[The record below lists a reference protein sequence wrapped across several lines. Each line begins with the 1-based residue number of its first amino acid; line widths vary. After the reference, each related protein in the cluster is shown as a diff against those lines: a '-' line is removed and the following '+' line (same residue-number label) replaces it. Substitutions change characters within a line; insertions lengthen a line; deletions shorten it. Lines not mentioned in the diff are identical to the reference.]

1 MAISSQSFPA
11 YFALFKVTFRQ
22 MFWSRRTVLL
32 LIGCLLPIVI
42 VLVLRF
48 VVQSGGIVNRS
59 IPQIT
64 LILYGLLVNL
74 CAIFY
79 GTAIISDEI
88 EGKGLTYL
96 QMRPLRKSVILL
108 SKFVAYLI
116 GTIALIAVSHLILTC
131 IMVTHPKLEK
141 SVFFQFGMSLRYT
154 GSMALALLVY
164 GALAAVLATRFK
176 NPVLW
181 GLLFVMGWER
191 ITTIPIMTMGIKR
204 LSISHYLYSLFPRY
218 KLPRSDFNAF
228 LGSSPPPAWVALLV
242 ICLLTI
248 GLLYLAIRIF
258 REREYLM

>member
-1 MAISSQSFPA
+1 MAINSKSFPA

-22 MFWSRRTVLL
+22 IFWSRRTVLI

-42 VLVLRF
+42 ALVFRF
-48 VVQSGGIVNRS
+48 MARSGGMVNRF

-88 EGKGLTYL
+88 DSKGLTYL

-108 SKFVAYLI
+108 SKFAAYLI
-116 GTIALIAVSHLILTC
+116 GTVVLIATSHLILTG
-131 IMVTHPKLEK
+131 IVATHPKLDK
-141 SVFFQFGMSLRYT
+141 SVFFQLGMSLRYT
-154 GSMALALLVY
+154 ALMALGLLVY
-164 GALAAVLATRFK
+164 GALAAALAAKFK

-181 GLLFVMGWER
+181 GLLFVTGWEN
-191 ITTIPIMTMGIKR
+191 ITASPVMPIGIKR
-204 LSISHYLYSLFPRY
+204 LSVSHYLFTLFPRY
-218 KLPRSDFNAF
+218 KLPRSEFNEF
-228 LGSSPPPAWVALLV
+228 LGSPPPSAWVALLV

-248 GLLYLAIRIF
+248 ALLYLAIRIF
-258 REREYLM
+258 RDREYLM

>member
-1 MAISSQSFPA
+1 MVINSKSFST
-11 YFALFKVTFRQ
+11 YFALFKITFRQ
-22 MFWSRRTVLL
+22 MFWSRRTVLIL
-32 LIGCLLPIVI
+32 LGCLLPIVI
-42 VLVLRF
+42 ALVFRF
-48 VVQSGGIVNRS
+48 TVRNGGMVNRF
-59 IPQIT
+59 IPLLT

-79 GTAIISDEI
+79 GTAIVSDEI

-96 QMRPLRKSVILL
+96 QMRPLRKSLILL
-108 SKFVAYLI
+108 SKFAAYLC
-116 GTIALIAVSHLILTC
+116 GTVVLIALSHLMLTG

-141 SVFFQFGMSLRYT
+141 GIFFQFGMSLYYT
-154 GSMALALLVY
+154 GSMMLALLAY
-164 GALAAVLATRFK
+164 GALAALLAAKFK

-191 ITTIPIMTMGIKR
+191 IISNPIMTTAIKR
-204 LSISHYLYSLFPRY
+204 LSISHYLFVLFPSY
-218 KLPRSDFNAF
+218 KLPRSQLNAF

-248 GLLYLAIRIF
+248 ALLYVAIRIF